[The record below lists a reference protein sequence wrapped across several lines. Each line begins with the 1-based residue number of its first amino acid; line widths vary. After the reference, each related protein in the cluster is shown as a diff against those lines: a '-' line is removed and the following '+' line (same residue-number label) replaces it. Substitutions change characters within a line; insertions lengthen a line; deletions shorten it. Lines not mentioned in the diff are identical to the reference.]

1 LTQTATALHNRQED
15 CPNADPAAH
24 AALKQV
30 LKVME
35 KQIAALEKAAEAI
48 IHAHASWENDR
59 GLLMSVPG
67 IGPITSLAALAEAG
81 DLRRFRRGRQLVA
94 FLGTS
99 PKRKQSGTSVNGKT
113 RMCRIGG
120 KFLRPALYMAAV
132 ALTGCQ
138 GPLSEFYR
146 HLIAKGKPPRAAI
159 GALMRKLLLVMRSV
173 LIQNRPYEVPQ
184 AKQGRTNQ
192 ASPMARPA

>member
-1 LTQTATALHNRQED
+1 LTQSATALKNRQED
-15 CPNADPAAH
+15 CPNADPAAKV
-24 AALKQV
+24 AMKQV

-35 KQIAALEKAAEAI
+35 KQIAALEKAAAAI
-48 IHAHASWENDR
+48 IRVHPDWENDR
-59 GLLMSVPG
+59 KLLMSVPG

-94 FLGTS
+94 FVGTS

-132 ALTGCQ
+132 ALCRLD
-138 GPLSEFYR
+138 GPLPDFYR
-146 HLIAKGKPPRAAI
+146 HLVAKGKPPRAAL

-173 LIQNRPYEVPQ
+173 LIQNRPYEVPSAKRGQ
-184 AKQGRTNQ
+184 AHQK
-192 ASPMARPA
+192 SPMARPA